1 MRNGIKILNPIAE
14 YNENLLPFFNADF
27 NIIGGGANATIVK
40 DNFKFGTFE
49 SFKISYINTSSINN
63 IVFSIDG
70 NDLIIENDGSYIF
83 SYRFFKTDE
92 TADVNLVCNV
102 FVNGILQPDNELNQN
117 LYLASGFEDNSWQT
131 YAQTLDLLAGDVI
144 TMTFD
149 TFSDTSSVDLWFDGL
164 KLEYDNKGYG
174 IPTTYSLP
182 INYFLNQSENFLF
195 IDSLEDLPTEVGGT
209 ITLLDNVAYYFTKK
223 LDLNGNKL
231 VGGSNTTILGSSSET
246 SGLTSTGLGVGIPL
260 YTSIYTTPIRNI
272 SFYDVDTAFSFD
284 GTSNPNDMALDWTG
298 VNFINVPNV
307 GTIKEASNFVFDKG
321 AFLNSKG
328 LKFDGSIGTVALNN
342 SLFSGDGL
350 AGDLIKILSTCTI
363 TRRFR
368 VIYSSVVASGSTV
381 GINVDVSATIPNE
394 SYILDTINFA
404 GGGTYLSGVIVTDN
418 KTLFVN
424 CKGISNTAEISQ
436 YYMNGNLT
444 TTTISATNTPVKV
457 SGTTT
462 SASVTQKFTNTNNRA
477 TYEGSFT
484 RYFRVTATLSLQSG
498 NNNQVGCYIAKNG
511 VVLNDSEVYGTTSGS
526 GRAENIV
533 IQTLVELSTNDYIE
547 IFVENATA
555 TNNVLV
561 TDLNVVII

>member
-1 MRNGIKILNPIAE
+1 
-14 YNENLLPFFNADF
+14 
-27 NIIGGGANATIVK
+27 
-40 DNFKFGTFE
+40 
-49 SFKISYINTSSINN
+49 
-63 IVFSIDG
+63 
-70 NDLIIENDGSYIF
+70 
-83 SYRFFKTDE
+83 
-92 TADVNLVCNV
+92 
-102 FVNGILQPDNELNQN
+102 
-117 LYLASGFEDNSWQT
+117 
-131 YAQTLDLLAGDVI
+131 
-144 TMTFD
+144 
-149 TFSDTSSVDLWFDGL
+149 
-164 KLEYDNKGYG
+164 
-174 IPTTYSLP
+174 
-182 INYFLNQSENFLF
+182 
-195 IDSLEDLPTEVGGT
+195 
-209 ITLLDNVAYYFTKK
+209 
-223 LDLNGNKL
+223 
-231 VGGSNTTILGSSSET
+231 
-246 SGLTSTGLGVGIPL
+246 
-260 YTSIYTTPIRNI
+260 
-272 SFYDVDTAFSFD
+272 
-284 GTSNPNDMALDWTG
+284 MALDWTG